1 MKRVMCILL
10 LHLCYT
16 ECFIAGNHE
25 RTDNFTALWHIRVS
39 ISCSKSTREKKTERQ
54 GERNRDQAVCFDSP
68 EPEYCSIVCFSEQRS
83 HRCGLSDSES
93 DVRWHVELLHIS
105 SNCSALPELGTH
117 VEHGKRRLFLGRN
130 RGCCD
135 LAYKE
140 KRRQGGGWRGWKK
153 SRRRSRR
160 AWRGGILLFLIDYSE
175 GQRGDGLACTTL
187 WHNNVLH

>member
-1 MKRVMCILL
+1 MEGQI
-10 LHLCYT
+10 T
-16 ECFIAGNHE
+16 A
-25 RTDNFTALWHIRVS
+25 ALWHIRVS
-39 ISCSKSTREKKTERQ
+39 ISCRKSTRERDGGKGEEER
-54 GERNRDQAVCFDSP
+54 ERNRDWALCFDSP

-83 HRCGLSDSES
+83 HGCGLSDSES
-93 DVRWHVELLHIS
+93 DVLWHVELLHIS

-140 KRRQGGGWRGWKK
+140 KKQARGEKK
-153 SRRRSRR
+153 SRRRSKR

-187 WHNNVLH
+187 WHNNVLY